1 MTDAP
6 RSLPSIAVVTGVGGH
21 ADPWHGLAGTSA
33 AIADIVGPV
42 GEVRMTTTDDV
53 AAWSDADLLVLNVSG
68 DLAAPATDATAHVD
82 ALLAHHAAGRPIL
95 ALHSSS
101 LAFRDDA
108 RWSELLGGRW
118 VPGVTM
124 HPQIGHALIQVA
136 SAAGLPAEIV
146 AFDDDFVLYDER
158 YTHLE
163 RAAGP
168 HVLARHTEDGRLH
181 PLVWWRPAA
190 PGRGA
195 VVYDALGHGVESYD
209 SPAHRRWLRATAAAL
224 CAAAPRDRAAA

>member
-1 MTDAP
+1 MTDPPAIRP
-6 RSLPSIAVVTGVGGH
+6 SLVVVTGVGGH

-53 AAWSDADLLVLNVSG
+53 AAWAGADLLILNVSG
-68 DLAAPATDATAHVD
+68 DLAAPAPDATVPVD
-82 ALLAHHAAGRPIL
+82 ALLAHHTAGRPIL

-101 LAFRDDA
+101 LAFRDDE
-108 RWSELLGGRW
+108 RWRVLLGGRW

-124 HPQIGHALIQVA
+124 HPQIGHALVQVTPA
-136 SAAGLPAEIV
+136 TDLPAAAV
-146 AFDDDFVLYDER
+146 PFDDDFVLYDER

-163 RAAGP
+163 LAAGP

-209 SPAHRRWLRATAAAL
+209 APQHRTWLRATAAAL
-224 CAAAPRDRAAA
+224 CAAAPHDRAAA